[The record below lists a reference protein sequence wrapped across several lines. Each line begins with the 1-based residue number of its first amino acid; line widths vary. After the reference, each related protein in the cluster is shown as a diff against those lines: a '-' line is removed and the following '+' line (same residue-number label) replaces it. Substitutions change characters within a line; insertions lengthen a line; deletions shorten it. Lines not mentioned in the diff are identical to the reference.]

1 MGTASR
7 SDCAKRAAEHYGH
20 PAMGLIR
27 KSLAVGTLGVVH
39 GSSKKQR
46 VAKATL
52 NALTPPPTSRVSA
65 PRLKAGESLTP
76 GGYVRRADGV
86 VLIPAEG
93 KRLFDSWR
101 AAGTIAGLTM
111 AEIAGRVGC
120 NCDAVPAVRFANG
133 YAHTW
138 TRPGYTIGVLFGL
151 DNKAIGILNG
161 SQRLG

>member
-1 MGTASR
+1 
-7 SDCAKRAAEHYGH
+7 
-20 PAMGLIR
+20 MGLIR

-52 NALTPPPTSRVSA
+52 EAVA
-65 PRLKAGESLTP
+65 PRPSGWTPTRRLKPGESLTP
-76 GGYVRRADGV
+76 GGFVRRADGV
-86 VLIPAEG
+86 VLIPADG

-101 AAGTIAGLTM
+101 GAGSIAGLTM
-111 AEIAGRVGC
+111 AEIVDRVGC
-120 NCDAVPAVRFANG
+120 NCDAVPAARFTNG

-138 TRPGYTIGVLFGL
+138 SRPGYTIGVLFGL
-151 DNKAIGILNG
+151 DNKAIGILDG